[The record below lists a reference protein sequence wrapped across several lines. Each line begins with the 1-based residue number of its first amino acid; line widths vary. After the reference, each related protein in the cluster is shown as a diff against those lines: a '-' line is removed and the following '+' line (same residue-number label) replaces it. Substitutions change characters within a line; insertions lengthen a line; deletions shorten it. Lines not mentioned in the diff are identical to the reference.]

1 MKEAK
6 YYKKLDGEKVQCLL
20 CPKECIIKEGKRGFC
35 RARENREGKL
45 YSRIFAQAT
54 SVAMDP
60 IEKKPLYHFY
70 PGTMILSLGTNGCN
84 FACPYCQ
91 NWEISQTEVAT
102 RTITSE
108 EAVATAK
115 GRGSIG
121 IAYTYSEPLIWYE
134 YVLETAKLA
143 HERGLKNVL
152 VTNGFI
158 SEEPFQELLPYIDA
172 INIDVKAMKD
182 SFYKEMCKAELEP
195 VLRTAEIA
203 KKKVLVEITN
213 LVIPTLNDRE
223 DDFNL
228 LINWVANSLGA
239 DTPLH
244 FSRYSPHYKMKI
256 EPTPISTLEKAVN
269 IAREKL
275 RYVYLGNVGGEEANS
290 TRCYNCGK
298 TVILRTGYGV
308 AAVELEDGKCKYCK
322 AKINVVM

>member
-1 MKEAK
+1 MQEAK
-6 YYKKLDGEKVQCLL
+6 YYKKLEEEKVQCLL
-20 CPKECIIKEGKRGFC
+20 CLKECVIGDGKRGFC
-35 RARENREGKL
+35 RARENKGGKL

-84 FACPYCQ
+84 FACPFCQ

-102 RTITSE
+102 RTITPE

-115 GRGSIG
+115 DRGSIG

-134 YVLETAKLA
+134 YVLETARLA

-158 SEEPFQELLPYIDA
+158 NEEPLRELLPYIDA
-172 INIDVKAMKD
+172 LNIDVKAMKD
-182 SFYKEMCKAELEP
+182 SFYKGMCKAELGP

-203 KKKVLVEITN
+203 NKKALVEITN
-213 LVIPTLNDRE
+213 LIIPTINNGE
-223 DDFNL
+223 DDFRK
-228 LINWVANSLGA
+228 LIDWVANSLGV

-244 FSRYSPHYKMKI
+244 FSRYFPHYKMKI
-256 EPTPISTLEKAVN
+256 EPTPISTLEKAGN
-269 IAREKL
+269 MAREKL

-290 TRCYNCGK
+290 TRCYRCGK
-298 TVILRTGYGV
+298 SVILRAGYGV
-308 AAVELEDGKCKYCK
+308 AAMELEDGKCRYCQ
-322 AKINVVM
+322 AQINVIM